1 MSLIFTSKFNK
12 LAHRRIRH
20 AVRDRTG
27 SVLLAALS

>member
-1 MSLIFTSKFNK
+1 MPLLFTSKFSK

-27 SVLLAALS
+27 SVLPATLS